1 MKSGSK
7 LFVCLGVCVLTI
19 PEKGK
24 AQSPWMLDRRV
35 NSELQQSGTRQE
47 TERAV
52 LFFEAGPLSQD
63 EMTEFA
69 NLVDKG
75 IKDIGTFLGVS
86 LPPESKIRYYISGQ
100 FEISH
105 SRGHSV
111 YLPMARVANKSAPYL
126 HETTHVIAP
135 CPECPM
141 WFSEGLASFVQS
153 YVSEHMGGY
162 DGIIFARRGN
172 RGIDRDALRWLGNE
186 RGQAV
191 LPFIGKTEEPPQ
203 IGEDRSNVAAPYY
216 VMAQSLVK
224 FMAENTE
231 MEKLRAVMADAD
243 FDDALKR
250 MTGKTPEEW
259 KQKWLIRI
267 RS

>member
-86 LPPESKIRYYISGQ
+86 LPPESKIRYYISSQ

-111 YLPMARVANKSAPYL
+111 YLPLERVTRKSAPYL
-126 HETTHVIAP
+126 HETLHVIAP
-135 CPECPM
+135 CHDCPM
-141 WFSEGLASFVQS
+141 
-153 YVSEHMGGY
+153 
-162 DGIIFARRGN
+162 
-172 RGIDRDALRWLGNE
+172 
-186 RGQAV
+186 
-191 LPFIGKTEEPPQ
+191 
-203 IGEDRSNVAAPYY
+203 
-216 VMAQSLVK
+216 
-224 FMAENTE
+224 
-231 MEKLRAVMADAD
+231 
-243 FDDALKR
+243 
-250 MTGKTPEEW
+250 
-259 KQKWLIRI
+259 
-267 RS
+267 